1 MKRGSPEQAYN
12 VSSHRTGAGIVHDKP
27 MNRHLLPVAT
37 LILALL
43 PLSCREAPPFDST
56 SAERI
61 IRSRIFERE
70 PVYAE
75 VPTTIRWGPSYP
87 MDEFDELSL
96 STLEK
101 LERAGLVIL
110 KRSDEDGMSI
120 VTATTTP
127 SGFRELGTV
136 PSARGPALR
145 GRIGEKIFEEI
156 RNFESH
162 PSQPRVGRAEIVWR
176 YQAPTELY
184 DLFDTKQDKPIDEPF
199 VSVVSITHGER
210 GWSVETIIPKVK
222 PGG

>member
-1 MKRGSPEQAYN
+1 
-12 VSSHRTGAGIVHDKP
+12 
-27 MNRHLLPVAT
+27 MNRKLLT
-37 LILALL
+37 LTTLVFTLL
-43 PLSCREAPPFDST
+43 LLSCREVPPLDSA

-61 IRSRIFERE
+61 VRSRIFERE

-75 VPTTIRWGPSYP
+75 VPITIRWGPSYP
-87 MDEFDELSL
+87 MDEFDERSL

-101 LERAGLVIL
+101 LEKAGLVGL
-110 KRSDEDGMSI
+110 SRSEEEGMSI
-120 VTATTTP
+120 VTATTTA

-145 GRIGEKIFEEI
+145 GRIAEKVFEEI

-184 DLFDTKQDKPIDEPF
+184 ELFDTKQDKTIDEPF

-210 GWSVETIIPKVK
+210 GWSVETIIPKVRRD
-222 PGG
+222 

>member
-1 MKRGSPEQAYN
+1 MR
-12 VSSHRTGAGIVHDKP
+12 
-27 MNRHLLPVAT
+27 RHLLPLAALVC
-37 LILALL
+37 ALL
-43 PLSCREAPPFDST
+43 PLSCREAPPLDAT

-75 VPTTIRWGPSYP
+75 VPVTIRWGPAYP
-87 MDEFDELSL
+87 MDDFDELSL

-101 LERAGLVIL
+101 LESAGLVVL
-110 KRSDEDGMSI
+110 SRSEEEGMAT
-120 VTATTTP
+120 VTATTTA

-145 GRIGEKIFEEI
+145 GRIAEKVVEDIA
-156 RNFESH
+156 NFQIH

-176 YQAPTELY
+176 YRSPTALY
-184 DLFDTKQDKPIDEPF
+184 ELFDTKQDKQIDEPF

-210 GWSVETIIPKVK
+210 GWSVETIVPKVRRE
-222 PGG
+222 